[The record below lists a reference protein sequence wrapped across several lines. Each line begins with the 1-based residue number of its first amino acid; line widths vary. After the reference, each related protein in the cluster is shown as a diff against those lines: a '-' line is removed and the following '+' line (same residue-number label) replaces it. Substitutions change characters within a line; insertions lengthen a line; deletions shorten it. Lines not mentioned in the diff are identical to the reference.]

1 MKVDYL
7 QLKQSYHFQDLKIN
21 FQSESHPVSLI
32 LGDQASGKTAIVKN
46 IYQALTWF
54 SARFK
59 DLRSAGVV
67 MLDQD
72 IMQQRSQSKIDIG
85 VRFPSEIGQLPE
97 GSDLPLQQLN
107 SCHWQLYKTLGPGDV
122 GSSRVETKQL
132 EQCIGLY
139 YKATQQDPLQGLPMI
154 AYYPSERFINEIN
167 LLSKNNPSIFQS
179 YAAYEYAAIPFTTFA
194 RFFEWLREVS
204 DIENAHSALLFQQ
217 LIDAKPLPSDHI
229 FSEEEAVDH
238 LDEAISNIHAQQHSP
253 HLNALKY
260 CLRTVF
266 PELTDIYIDYQPK
279 LQLMVCY
286 EDQNFLYQQLP
297 SSLKIWIA
305 LVGDVVRRLCLLNPL
320 SLYPCQEGEGILLID
335 QIDQGLDGDN
345 CGMILDRLHQ
355 AFPQLQ
361 IIATG
366 QRSELLDNAYAFQ
379 YFKLEDQN
387 LKLLKHQDTWQHYEN
402 LYQQLQGNKPQ
413 TNAHL
418 KAQNA
423 QNQQGVGACD
433 EALSDE
439 QSKAQLIFEQIQQLS
454 ETEQHELNR
463 LMHVDDDPS
472 LPVSSCS

>member
-21 FQSESHPVSLI
+21 FQSESHCVSLI

-97 GSDLPLQQLN
+97 GSEQPLQQLN

-217 LIDAKPLPSDHI
+217 LIEAKPLPSEET
-229 FSEEEAVDH
+229 FSEAQSEDH
-238 LDEAISNIHAQQHSP
+238 LDAALSQIHAQQHSP
-253 HLNALKY
+253 HLNALKN
-260 CLRTVF
+260 CLSTIF
-266 PELTDIYIDYQPK
+266 PELTDIYIDYHPK

-286 EDQNFLYQQLP
+286 ADQTFLYQQLP

-335 QIDQGLDGDN
+335 EIDQGLDQDN
-345 CGMILDRLHQ
+345 CSMILDRLHQ

-366 QRSELLDNAYAFQ
+366 QRSELLDNAHAFQ
-379 YFKLEDQN
+379 YFRLEDQH
-387 LKLLKHQDTWQHYEN
+387 LTPLKHQETWQHYEN
-402 LYQQLQGNKPQ
+402 LYQQLQQGRNNPHHANNPL
-413 TNAHL
+413 NAGG
-418 KAQNA
+418 AQS
-423 QNQQGVGACD
+423 VGACE
-433 EALSDE
+433 EALQDE

-454 ETEQHELNR
+454 EIEQHELSR